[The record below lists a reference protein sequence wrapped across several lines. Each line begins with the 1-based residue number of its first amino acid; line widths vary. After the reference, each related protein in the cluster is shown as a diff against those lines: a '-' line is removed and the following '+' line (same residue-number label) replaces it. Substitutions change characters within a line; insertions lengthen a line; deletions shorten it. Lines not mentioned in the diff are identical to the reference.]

1 MTRARASNPYR
12 LFPLACV
19 VLLACGGDDDLGG
32 AETVDAADVRSDA
45 APLPDTP
52 DGPRDGKVP
61 FPPPVGLIGCSD
73 ALFVDDPDLA
83 WVDVRVTPA
92 AGMDGIRS
100 AIAASD
106 ITRPTRITASAG
118 TYQGQCLFVED
129 HLRGAAA
136 PLFLRGDGG
145 VVQIDCSDG
154 NGQAFGFLHASY
166 IAIEGFTFGPA
177 SGHYGDSGVH
187 ISGRPYAI
195 DDRAFF
201 GVWEPSHHFI
211 VRGNVMRNLNRG
223 PDGDQNPDHYES
235 GCCDGA
241 KANQTEFVWYIG
253 NTISRTARH
262 GIDNVGVHHAAVCH
276 NTFVDLVGEGQGVE
290 AKGGSWDILFEGNR
304 FERVFHRA
312 LMMGGEG
319 TNSNFMWPVDFPT
332 EAYGVV
338 ARNNIVVN
346 AGDGGIGFYGCWSC
360 TAIHNT
366 IWFTPGYDA
375 TTSRDFMRAYPSI
388 LEGGTYDEWGAAT
401 RVGEALTNKG
411 NEVVDN
417 FFGAAA
423 GDNTCPLD
431 AAASGDGTLAMTVR
445 NNLFYNGGNALPE
458 CGEGLA
464 SIGGYPDAGRTLA
477 GAPGFVAVGGFPAP
491 TPDLTPT
498 AASPLVGAALAH
510 PLAPTVDAAGRAR
523 PSPAAIGALEP

>member
-1 MTRARASNPYR
+1 MASR
-12 LFPLACV
+12 HWLFPIACALTLACTIPENNDLDPDAFDAIPD
-19 VLLACGGDDDLGG
+19 VLRDTTLS
-32 AETVDAADVRSDA
+32 E
-45 APLPDTP
+45 LPDSAS
-52 DGPRDGKVP
+52 DGKVP
-61 FPPPVGLIGCSD
+61 FPPPTGLIGCND
-73 ALFVDDPDLA
+73 ALFVDAPGLA
-83 WVDVRVTPA
+83 WVDFQVTPRD
-92 AGMDGIRS
+92 GMEGIRA

-106 ITRPTRITASAG
+106 PTRPTRITASAG
-118 TYQGQCLFVED
+118 TYEGQCLFVED
-129 HLRGAAA
+129 HLRSATA
-136 PLFLRGDGG
+136 PLLLHGDSASG
-145 VVQIDCSDG
+145 VVQIACSDG
-154 NGQAFGFLHASY
+154 NGQAFGFQHSSY
-166 IAIEGFTFGPA
+166 IAIEGFTFGPET
-177 SGHYGDSGVH
+177 GNYGDSGVH
-187 ISGRPYAI
+187 ISGRPYAT

-211 VRGNVMRNLNRG
+211 VRDNVMRNLNRG
-223 PDGDQNPDHYES
+223 ADGDQNPDHYES

-262 GIDNVGVHHAAVCH
+262 GIDNVGVHHAAVCL
-276 NTFVDLVGEGQGVE
+276 NTFVDMVGEGQAVE

-346 AGDGGIGFYGCWSC
+346 AGDGGIGLYGCWSC

-375 TTSRDFMRAYPSI
+375 TISRDFMRAYPSI

-417 FFGAAA
+417 FFGAAS

-431 AAASGDGTLAMTVR
+431 AAIGGNGTLDMTIR
-445 NNLFYNGGNALPE
+445 NNLFYNGGNPLPE

-464 SIGGYPDAGRTLA
+464 SLAGYPDAGRTLTS
-477 GAPGFVAVGGFPAP
+477 APGFVAVGGFPSP
-491 TPDLTPT
+491 TPDLTPS
-498 AASPLVGAALAH
+498 AGSPLIGAALAH
-510 PLAPTVDAAGRAR
+510 PLAPNGDAAGRAR
-523 PSPAAIGALEP
+523 SSPATIGALEP